1 VDVPETRY
9 AKTAD
14 GVHIAYQVLGKGPG
28 DLVFVPG
35 WVFNTEQVWEW
46 GPPARFARRLAS
58 FSRLIQFDR
67 RGTGLSDHIV
77 PQEAQLTLEARM
89 DDIRAVMDAAESER
103 AALFGFE
110 EGFAL
115 SAMFAATYPDR
126 VTALVAHAPSG
137 LGRRDAERPWAFS
150 EQTWD
155 EYLDGVRNGW
165 GTREFAESEGRWVWP
180 DIGDDADWF
189 DHYATWMRRSVSP
202 GDAVAFFKVES
213 EIDVRDVLPTVRTP
227 TLVVQRVGDQ
237 AMPIDYARYVAQ
249 QIPGAV
255 LVELN
260 GSNHAYI
267 APDQDEVLDE
277 IERFITGLREEEAVL
292 DRVLAT
298 VLFTDI
304 VDSTQKASA
313 LGDHEWKTLLERHH
327 RTVRNFLVRYR
338 GREVDTA
345 GDGFFA
351 TFDGPARGVRCAQQI
366 VEAVR
371 PLNLQIRAGV
381 HTGEVERIGDK
392 VFGLAVNIGARV
404 EALAGPSEVLVSQ
417 TVKDLVVGS
426 GISFTD
432 AGEYVLKGVPDRW
445 RLYRVLSEPA

>member
-1 VDVPETRY
+1 VNVPETRY

-14 GVHIAYQVLGKGPG
+14 GVHIAYQVLGDGPG

-35 WVFNTEQVWEW
+35 FVFNVEQAWEW
-46 GPPARFARRLAS
+46 GPSTRFARRLAS

-77 PQEAQLTLEARM
+77 PQDAQLTLEARM
-89 DDIRAVMDAAESER
+89 DDIRAVMDAVESDR
-103 AALFGFE
+103 AALYGFE

-115 SAMFAATYPDR
+115 CAMFAATYPDR
-126 VTALVAHAPSG
+126 VTALVAQAPSG
-137 LGRRDAERPWAFS
+137 IGQRDAERPWAFG

-155 EYLDGVRNGW
+155 EYIDSVRNGW
-165 GTREFAESEGRWVWP
+165 GTREFAVSEGRYVWP

-213 EIDVRDVLPTVRTP
+213 KLDVREVLPTVRTP

-237 AMPIDYARYVAQ
+237 ALSIEYARFVAQ
-249 QIPGAV
+249 QIPGAE

-260 GSNHAYI
+260 GANHGYT

-277 IERFITGLREEEAVL
+277 IERFITGLREEEAAL

-304 VDSTQKASA
+304 VDSTQTAST
-313 LGDHEWKTLLERHH
+313 LGDHEWKALLERHH
-327 RTVRNFLVRYR
+327 RTVRSYLARYR

-381 HTGEVERIGDK
+381 HTGEVEMISDK
-392 VFGLAVNIGARV
+392 VSGLAVNIGARV
-404 EALAGPSEVLVSQ
+404 GALAGPSEVLVSQ

-426 GISFTD
+426 GITFAD
-432 AGEYVLKGVPDRW
+432 AGEHSLKGVPDRW
-445 RLYRVLSEPA
+445 HLYRVVE